1 MKLIATDLDG
11 TLLNEKSEVS
21 PENAKAIRKAQELG
35 IEVVIATGRSYEA
48 ASKPLLAAGLSCP
61 IICVNGAQ
69 IHLKNGELIRSIP
82 LEKESCK
89 KIELAC
95 TSESS
100 YFEIFTS
107 AGGYSVNRDAFIHIL
122 VNVMKSHYPDVETN
136 IIKEK
141 VQQRFQDEKIQSV
154 NDFDDIFNNNDI
166 AIYKFL
172 AFSLENDALQRIRE
186 QLEDERNLTIT
197 SSGHLNLELNHRD
210 ANKGAALAFYS
221 SRLGFDIEDVMALG
235 DNLNDYSMLEAAGFS
250 VAMENADPVIKE
262 LCDFTTKRHCEHG
275 VAFAIEKVLK
285 GDFKKVR

>member
-1 MKLIATDLDG
+1 LTIHQEKAFNKDIERVKNMKLIATDLDG

-122 VNVMKSHYPDVETN
+122 KKKYSNVSKMKRSKASM
-136 IIKEK
+136 ILM
-141 VQQRFQDEKIQSV
+141 
-154 NDFDDIFNNNDI
+154 IF
-166 AIYKFL
+166 
-172 AFSLENDALQRIRE
+172 S
-186 QLEDERNLTIT
+186 TIT
-197 SSGHLNLELNHRD
+197 TLLFISFLPFR
-210 ANKGAALAFYS
+210 
-221 SRLGFDIEDVMALG
+221 
-235 DNLNDYSMLEAAGFS
+235 
-250 VAMENADPVIKE
+250 
-262 LCDFTTKRHCEHG
+262 
-275 VAFAIEKVLK
+275 
-285 GDFKKVR
+285 